1 MTLPAR
7 LLCFALP
14 ALIVAAVVSPL
25 PGTADLCW
33 RAEILSWAMVIGIVA
48 LLHYAEKLSNSEGQI
63 RADEAAQWLRCMN
76 NRRCA

>member
-7 LLCFALP
+7 LMCFVLP

-33 RAEILSWAMVIGIVA
+33 RAEILGLAMVIGIVA
-48 LLHYAEKLSNSEGQI
+48 LLHYSHLFEDGNIG
-63 RADEAAQWLRCMN
+63 
-76 NRRCA
+76 